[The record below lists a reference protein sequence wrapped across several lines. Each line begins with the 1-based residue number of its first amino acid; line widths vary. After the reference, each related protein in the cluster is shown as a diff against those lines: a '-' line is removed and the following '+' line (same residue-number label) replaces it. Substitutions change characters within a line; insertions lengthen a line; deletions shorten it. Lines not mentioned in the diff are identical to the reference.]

1 MQLILRENVE
11 NLGKSGDL
19 VTVRDGYGR
28 NYLLPQGLAALAT
41 ANTVARIEHDKKQI
55 LARAEKVTQEAS
67 RRAEAISALTLTI
80 AAAVGEEGKLF
91 GSVTAKDVESALRE
105 QGVDVSRKALTL
117 PEGEPIRALGVYT
130 IDVKLHAEVSA
141 KLKVWVVAK

>member
-41 ANTVARIEHDKKQI
+41 AKNVARIEHDKKQI